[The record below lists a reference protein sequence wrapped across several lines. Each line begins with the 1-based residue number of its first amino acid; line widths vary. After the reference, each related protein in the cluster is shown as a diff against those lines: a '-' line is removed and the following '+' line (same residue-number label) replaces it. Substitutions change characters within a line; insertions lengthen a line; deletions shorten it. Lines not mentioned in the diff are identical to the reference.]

1 MKASTRMSAPS
12 SCTVLAKT
20 GLKSGWLTPLHRSGR
35 EAEFVAG
42 DHFPV
47 GDESFHEQLLNG
59 VAVLHAQVRHVLG
72 EWVDGCSRA
81 TSLIQG
87 VGEIL
92 RLLPVQ

>member
-1 MKASTRMSAPS
+1 MHGAREHWAE
-12 SCTVLAKT
+12 VRLVDAEEA
-20 GLKSGWLTPLHRSGR
+20 LHRSGR
-35 EAEFVAG
+35 EAELVAG
-42 DHFPV
+42 DHLPI

-72 EWVDGCSRA
+72 EWVDGCSSA

-92 RLLPVQ
+92 RLLPV